1 VPAVTI
7 RTTDGAHWVS
17 PLLEVERAVQERAK
31 AISLDMAS
39 EAGPARLRSLIQEE
53 VARWSA
59 DHRRGLRA
67 LDLADP
73 ELVVE
78 RAYRNLAGYGPLEPL
93 LADDDVWEVMVNAP
107 EAIFVRRHHGPSGYH
122 DEVFHD
128 DDHVVRTLTKIMD
141 DASGSHRKLDPSEG
155 LQDAQLD
162 TGARLHIVHSDV
174 GRDRH
179 VLVNIRKFTGI
190 PFRNLDELVERDMLD
205 TTVAAFLQ
213 ACVRAPLSIVFAGP
227 PGSGKTTLLSC
238 CAAELDP
245 SLRVVIA
252 EEVFEADIPL
262 PNVAHMQTRPTR
274 ADRPEVDLRRLVAG
288 FLRMAP
294 DIAIVGEVRDRE
306 ALPLL
311 LTLSSGVKGFTTIH
325 AGSARQALT
334 RLRFICQLA
343 DSGKELPMTALSSLV
358 SEAVD
363 IVVHCARTPFG
374 LRVTEVVAVE
384 ELQTGPD
391 ATSFTA
397 TDLFR
402 RARPEEPLRW
412 TGNLPGRA
420 ARPLAAAGYDVR
432 RLLDPEGAGPGGH
445 GRSGRGTQPTPAPAP
460 AERVDLAVAPA
471 TPALEA
477 KP

>member
-1 VPAVTI
+1 MTGPGPA
-7 RTTDGAHWVS
+7 WVS
-17 PLLEVERAVQERAK
+17 PLIEIERAVQERAK
-31 AISLDMAS
+31 AISLDMAGES
-39 EAGPARLRSLIQEE
+39 GPARLRNLIQEE

-59 DHRRGLRA
+59 DHRRGLRP
-67 LDLADP
+67 LDVADP
-73 ELVVE
+73 ALVAE

-93 LADDDVWEVMVNAP
+93 LADDDVWEIMVNAP
-107 EAIFVRRHHGPSGYH
+107 ESIFVKRHHGPSGYH

-128 DDHVVRTLTKIMD
+128 DDHVSRILTKIID
-141 DASGSHRKLDPSEG
+141 DASGSHRKLDPAEG

-162 TGARLHIVHSDV
+162 TGARLHIVHGDV
-174 GRDRH
+174 ARDRH

-190 PFRNLDELVERDMLD
+190 QFRSLDELVQRDMLD
-205 TTVAAFLQ
+205 TTVASFLR

-238 CAAELDP
+238 CATELDP

-252 EEVFEADIPL
+252 EEVFEADISV
-262 PNVAHMQTRPTR
+262 PNVAHMQTRPAR
-274 ADRPEVDLRRLVAG
+274 VDRPEVDLRRLVAG

-343 DSGKELPMTALSSLV
+343 DRGAELPLSALNSLV

-363 IVVHCARTPFG
+363 IVVHCARTSGG
-374 LRVTEVVAVE
+374 LRVTEVLAVE
-384 ELQTGPD
+384 ELQTGPES
-391 ATSFTA
+391 TSFTA

-402 RARPEEPLRW
+402 RARPDEPLRW
-412 TGNLPGRA
+412 TGNLPARA
-420 ARPLAAAGYDVR
+420 ARALEAAGYDIHSLV
-432 RLLDPEGAGPGGH
+432 DPEGAGPGAH
-445 GRSGRGTQPTPAPAP
+445 GRSGRDCIPGGRAGPARVAP
-460 AERVDLAVAPA
+460 AEQAIELTGSHVVRARGG
-471 TPALEA
+471 T
-477 KP
+477 